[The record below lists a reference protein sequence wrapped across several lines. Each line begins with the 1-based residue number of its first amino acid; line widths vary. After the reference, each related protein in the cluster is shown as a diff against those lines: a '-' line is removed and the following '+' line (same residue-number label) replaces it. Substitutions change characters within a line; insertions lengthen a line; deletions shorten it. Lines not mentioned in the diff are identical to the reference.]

1 MNQKTANIATVAI
14 ALCALLLSIWQG
26 YLQRQHDHVSLEPR
40 INAYFK
46 IDGRTD
52 QWGIYVFNN
61 GMGPAYIESLDV
73 FANGKPMP
81 EGDRGKFG
89 STLLSLGLNPFCFTV
104 GGPRPNDSL
113 IVGEEI
119 ALIEASKNAPAA
131 CSLALNSLSRVA
143 GDNIDFT
150 LVIKSIYGDRFE
162 YKFKENIQHPLWL

>member
-1 MNQKTANIATVAI
+1 MNQQTANIATVAI

-40 INAYFK
+40 VNAYFK
-46 IDGRTD
+46 TDARTD

-73 FANGKPMP
+73 LVDGKPMP
-81 EGDRGKFG
+81 EGNTGKFG
-89 STLLSLGLNPFCFTV
+89 SSLLPLGLDPSCFTV

-119 ALIEASKNAPAA
+119 ALIEASKSAPAA
-131 CSLALNSLSRVA
+131 CSPYLNMLLAAAR
-143 GDNIDFT
+143 DKIDFT

-162 YKFKENIQHPLWL
+162 YKFKENIQRPLWL